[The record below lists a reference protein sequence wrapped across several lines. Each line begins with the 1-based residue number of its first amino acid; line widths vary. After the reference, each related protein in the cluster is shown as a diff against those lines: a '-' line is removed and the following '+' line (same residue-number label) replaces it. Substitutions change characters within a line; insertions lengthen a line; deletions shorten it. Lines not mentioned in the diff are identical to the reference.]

1 MTVTLKPKTEITV
14 PRSIRRK
21 AGIKPGDRVEFT
33 VSGSVINIVPK
44 LPYAEDT
51 FSPDETAQIVKARQ
65 EMREGKYVTLT
76 DLEHDLAHKTS
87 TATPQNNLTR
97 YRPTAASAF

>member
-1 MTVTLKPKTEITV
+1 MTVTLKPKTEIMV

-21 AGIKPGDRVEFT
+21 AGIKPGDQVDFM

-44 LPYAEDT
+44 LAYAEDT
-51 FSPDETAQIVKARQ
+51 FSPEETAQILKARQ

-76 DLEHDLAHKTS
+76 DLEHGLAHK
-87 TATPQNNLTR
+87 
-97 YRPTAASAF
+97 RPSRRSKTT